1 MKTKKV
7 FSLLLIVMMLGSLV
21 PATAFA
27 EDSKPQLTKRAE
39 WIDQE
44 KGLAKITLEAKGNP
58 VVMPKKGADVVVVM
72 DYSGSM
78 EYAASK
84 EQVECGKKI
93 TWSSWYEYYKIKEK
107 AWKTV
112 YTGKCP
118 DRHSFGTV
126 EVNSGTK
133 PADQYC
139 TEKIWK
145 TETRWQAAKN
155 ALNTLLGQ
163 ILSGNNGDSKV
174 AFVAFD
180 STVESKYKTDFTDKS
195 GEIMSKVNSLSEPH
209 PGTGKGTN
217 YTAGLSQAITYLNAR
232 PDKTRPAYVVFLSD
246 GEPTEGDGSN
256 QIKDLKK
263 ISKIYTIGFGLDST
277 NEASAIARLKN
288 YASQPEYFRN
298 VQTSSE
304 LSDLFNNIGVSI
316 TNPGVTVWDTI
327 DTSYF
332 TLTQN
337 PGTSISY
344 VSTNGTVKY
353 TDGKKFEWHLDN
365 FSPTGD
371 TLTIYVQLKNEYIK
385 TGESYPTNEA
395 GTAKGSYVDS
405 KSNPIEL
412 VVTEDVVSSAVPRL
426 ATKKKYQITFAKG
439 EHGKLTG
446 QDGNGNVVIPNILS
460 GRPLPKPPTVTA
472 DPGYTFTGWNPVLP
486 EKVTAD
492 GTYVAQYK
500 KTAEDWKIVTFDRGL
515 NGTLEGQNADG
526 KVIKSDILVD
536 STFPAAPKATP
547 EKGYEFTGWS
557 EALPATVTETKTYIA
572 LYEKIAEDW
581 KIVTFDRGLNG
592 TLEGQNADGKVIK
605 SDILVDNTFP
615 EAPKATPEK
624 GYKFTG
630 WSAVLPVTV
639 TETKTYIALYEKIAE
654 DWKIVTFDKGLN
666 GTLEGQTAEGKVIKS
681 DILIDSIFPAAPK
694 VTAEKGYK
702 FTGWST
708 VLPEKVT
715 ENATYTAQY
724 IKLPTVTFK
733 IDSSK
738 SDTTGTVIF
747 AEPGTSWND
756 LSKPGNPV
764 GKKIGSDSVYKKYE
778 FVEWGTHPS
787 KIETDVVVEAVF
799 ETHATIQLEE
809 LYFREGSEKPES
821 SLAISIYH
829 DNKAN
834 SEFAYSNVESK
845 SDSDGHVYEIAQK
858 QVFINGNIIESG
870 SNNINFDLTSVQGIF
885 PEEIVHVKNIYKEI
899 PRHYV
904 VYQSESQSEVAGMP
918 TADKTIFY
926 DGHNKPF
933 TISSMEP
940 TRSGYTFIGWMPSID
955 SSKVFKSNDEI
966 VVSNSSFDFS
976 QKNLVLQAVW
986 EPNEDVWNYNVKYY
1000 KDGESEPF
1008 ATSENTVL
1016 KRSNKVTSV
1025 SDRAPEYYKLREYK
1039 FNNEEIGK
1047 TLDVNITEDGQNIN
1061 VYYEKNDLIVK
1072 HAYGNIT
1079 IYDEG
1084 QSKAD
1089 ADNQVTVNFVRNGRY
1104 SVVRSIIVNGITEQ
1118 VPQTSITLDFTKD
1131 NKYEVIF
1138 VYGSRSG
1145 GSTTD
1150 PEDNASNERNDNGY
1164 FGEPVTILDE
1174 EVALA
1179 AGLDS
1184 IDHFAYMFGYEDNTV
1199 RPKNRISREEV
1210 STIFYRL
1217 LTDEFRDRII
1227 TLDQKFPD
1235 VKNTR
1240 WSNKPIATLA
1250 NGKIIGGYPDASFK
1264 PGSSI
1269 TRAEFAAIVSRFD
1282 NLSYQGEDKFS
1293 DIKGHWAVETINAAA
1308 ERGWIGGYPD
1318 GTFRPN
1324 EYITRAEATALINKV
1339 LNRKVSEEGL
1349 LENARYWKDNSRDA
1363 WYYED
1368 VIEATNSHDYER
1380 DEATGIEK
1388 WTEIKVDKV
1397 WP

>member
-78 EYAASK
+78 EDAASK
-84 EQVECGKKI
+84 EQVECG
-93 TWSSWYEYYKIKEK
+93 EKIKWTK
-107 AWKTV
+107 HNPIFSKSY

-118 DRHSFGTV
+118 TGHGQKLGPHD
-126 EVNSGTK
+126 K
-133 PADQYC
+133 QPADQYC

-163 ILSGNNGDSKV
+163 ILSVNNGDSKV

-180 STVESKYKTDFTDKS
+180 ETVENNYKNDFTNKS
-195 GEIMSKVNSLSEPH
+195 EQIMSKVNSLSEPH

-232 PDKTRPAYVVFLSD
+232 SDKTRPAYVVFLSD

-304 LSDLFNNIGVSI
+304 LGGIFNDIGEI
-316 TNPGVTVWDTI
+316 IANPGVTVWDTI
-327 DTSYF
+327 DTKYF
-332 TLTQN
+332 TLAQN

-344 VSTNGTVKY
+344 ESSNGKVKY
-353 TDGKKFEWHLDN
+353 TDGKTFEWHLDN
-365 FSPTGD
+365 FSSTGD
-371 TLTIYVQLKNEYIK
+371 TLNIYVQLKNEYIK
-385 TGESYPTNEA
+385 TGESYPTNVV

-446 QDGNGNVVIPNILS
+446 QDENGKVVIPNILS
-460 GRPLPKPPTVTA
+460 GSSVPTAPAATA
-472 DPGYTFTGWNPVLP
+472 DPGYTFIGWNPKLAGT
-486 EKVTAD
+486 VTAD
-492 GTYVAQYK
+492 GTYVAQYIK
-500 KTAEDWKIVTFDRGL
+500 SEKDWKTITFDKGL
-515 NGTLEGQNADG
+515 NGTLEGQTADG
-526 KVIKSDILVD
+526 KVIKSDILID
-536 STFPAAPKATP
+536 STFP
-547 EKGYEFTGWS
+547 
-557 EALPATVTETKTYIA
+557 
-572 LYEKIAEDW
+572 
-581 KIVTFDRGLNG
+581 
-592 TLEGQNADGKVIK
+592 Q
-605 SDILVDNTFP
+605 
-615 EAPKATPEK
+615 APKATPEK

-630 WSAVLPVTV
+630 WS
-639 TETKTYIALYEKIAE
+639 E
-654 DWKIVTFDKGLN
+654 
-666 GTLEGQTAEGKVIKS
+666 
-681 DILIDSIFPAAPK
+681 
-694 VTAEKGYK
+694 
-702 FTGWST
+702 

-715 ENATYTAQY
+715 ENAIYTAQY

-738 SDTTGTVIF
+738 SDTAGTVIF
-747 AEPGTSWND
+747 AEPGTLWND

-764 GKKIGSDSVYKKYE
+764 GKKIGSDSAYKKYE

-809 LYFREGSEKPES
+809 IYFKEGSEKPES

-845 SDSDGHVYEIAQK
+845 SDSDGHVYKIAQK
-858 QVFINGNIIESG
+858 QVFVNGNIIESG
-870 SNNINFDLTSVQGIF
+870 SNNVDFDLTSVQGIF